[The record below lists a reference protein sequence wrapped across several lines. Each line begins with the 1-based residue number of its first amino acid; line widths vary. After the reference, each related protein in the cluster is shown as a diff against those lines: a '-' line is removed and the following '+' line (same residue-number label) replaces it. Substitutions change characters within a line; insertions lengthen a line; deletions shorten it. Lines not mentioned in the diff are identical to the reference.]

1 MSVQHQSREGDAME
15 ANVFDLNGNIVEKIE
30 LPAAFEEE
38 YRPDIIRKAVHA
50 IQSHRR
56 QPYGVN
62 ALAGINYAAE
72 NWGPG
77 YGVARVP
84 RLKTGRRAV
93 IVPQAVK
100 GRRAHPPKVQKVWEK
115 KINRKEMR
123 KALRSAIAATA
134 ISNLALARHH
144 VFDGVLPKVVVDDI
158 QSLSKTREVIDVF
171 KAIGV
176 YADVERSKNRKRMR
190 AGKGKMRGRRYI
202 RKKSILLVVAEDKG
216 ISKAAKNLP
225 GVDVV
230 LAKDLNVELLAPGAH
245 AGRLTV
251 WTKSAIKHLE
261 GWLC

>member
-1 MSVQHQSREGDAME
+1 MK
-15 ANVFDLNGNIVEKIE
+15 ANILNLKGEVVGEIE
-30 LPAAFEEE
+30 LPAVFKEE

-56 QPYGVN
+56 QPYGPN
-62 ALAGINYAAE
+62 PLSGFDYAVE

-84 RLKTGRRAV
+84 RLKTGRRAAK
-93 IVPQAVK
+93 VPQAVG
-100 GRRAHPPKVQKVWEK
+100 GREAHPPKVQKVWEE
-115 KINRKEMR
+115 KINKKEMK

-134 ISNLALARHH
+134 IIDLVKARNHI
-144 VFDGVLPKVVVDDI
+144 FEGELPKVVVDDI
-158 QSLSKTREVIDVF
+158 QSLSKTKEVIDVF

-176 YADVERSKNRKRMR
+176 YADVERAKERKRVR

-202 RKKSILLVVAEDKG
+202 TRKSVLLVVGEDNG
-216 ISKAAKNLP
+216 ILKAAKNLP

-245 AGRLTV
+245 PGRLTV
-251 WTKSAIKHLE
+251 WTKSAIEHLE